1 MSITSDPVNPEP
13 RYSQVVRPR
22 SIISESERVY
32 SKSVLEYT
40 SFRNIATGSNA
51 GRVVGGAVIHIVVVV
66 GDVVVVDEL
75 VVVDCGTYTT
85 SLVVGDVV
93 VVDELVVVDCGTY
106 TTSLVVQPTKNMVS
120 TNRKMIVAIGIY
132 FFMNLSL
139 SVSDSLTESKISS
152 IQVFCFLLQEKQ
164 HDHHRK
170 KYDGYS

>member
-1 MSITSDPVNPEP
+1 
-13 RYSQVVRPR
+13 
-22 SIISESERVY
+22 
-32 SKSVLEYT
+32 VLEYT

-85 SLVVGDVV
+85 SF
-93 VVDELVVVDCGTY
+93 
-106 TTSLVVQPTKNMVS
+106 VVQPTKNMVS